1 MRDENFDEGSSS
13 HGTERASHDE
23 DALFKA
29 QLVNFMETFQQLAKH
44 PKMQELLQGSKQVVT
59 LPASEKEDSHAK
71 GSYDIRGK
79 APMVERQQ
87 VVKTPSRASGLKGFV
102 AFRHDTVN
110 DDKEK
115 AHVGEQPPVS
125 IGHKQPST
133 HGLVNGQDSN
143 EQVMRQ
149 TIPVPLSNAGCFEE
163 NAYGAMQ
170 ASTINPMYGNIG
182 VQPGFD
188 CAAGSYGMPGANM
201 GMACFSQPYAQ
212 NLNMTGPNSVLPVP
226 DRFRLFVSNTPGN
239 YAKELIE
246 QEKAKASASMHQ
258 EVDLDDLI
266 NDPELESL
274 HAERIAALKQETE
287 KRQAL
292 EKKGHGDYRDVGE
305 ADFLAEVTGSD
316 KVVCHFYHHEFV
328 RCKIIDKHLKVLAP
342 KYFDTK
348 FIRVDAENSPF
359 FVAKLAIKT
368 LPCVVLFR
376 DGVAFDRLVGFQDL
390 GGADDFSTSTLE
402 NWFLRK
408 AVLTRKINSH
418 DEEERAEMPRR
429 VRSTTYAD
437 TDSE

>member
-1 MRDENFDEGSSS
+1 MDPD
-13 HGTERASHDE
+13 
-23 DALFKA
+23 
-29 QLVNFMETFQQLAKH
+29 
-44 PKMQELLQGSKQVVT
+44 
-59 LPASEKEDSHAK
+59 
-71 GSYDIRGK
+71 
-79 APMVERQQ
+79 
-87 VVKTPSRASGLKGFV
+87 
-102 AFRHDTVN
+102 AFRSRMSDLNLGTV
-110 DDKEK
+110 
-115 AHVGEQPPVS
+115 
-125 IGHKQPST
+125 
-133 HGLVNGQDSN
+133 L
-143 EQVMRQ
+143 
-149 TIPVPLSNAGCFEE
+149 
-163 NAYGAMQ
+163 GA
-170 ASTINPMYGNIG
+170 
-182 VQPGFD
+182 
-188 CAAGSYGMPGANM
+188 AARDY
-201 GMACFSQPYAQ
+201 Q
-212 NLNMTGPNSVLPVP
+212 
-226 DRFRLFVSNTPGN
+226 
-239 YAKELIE
+239 KELME

-258 EVDLDDLI
+258 EVDLDDLM

-348 FIRVDAENSPF
+348 FIRVDAENAPF

-368 LPCVVLFR
+368 LPCVLLFR

-408 AVLTRKINSH
+408 AVLTRKINSK
-418 DEEERAEMPRR
+418 DEEERAEVPRR